1 MRSKEEMMKRAI
13 SLMVCLTVLM
23 IISGCSGSGSGAP
36 SGAVMTL
43 TPSDKPITVESASTT
58 IETASQT
65 FRVSVKDSKATN
77 APGVRDVTFSISFG
91 FANPPDTDILS
102 DATSAV
108 TLCDGTRIIGTP
120 VERISDGQGNYSL
133 CILYKAGG
141 GLAYSGSLV
150 VSSGDQSPSVNLDV
164 TSKPLA
170 LAVSPKDPAAVP
182 AGSIAEFTIVGGVP
196 PYVIKANP
204 SSVLPPVPSTVN
216 ASSGTFSIG
225 IPLGTPDKTSV
236 VYTITDAVGSQVTTT
251 LTVGQPSLLP
261 QVFPDT
267 SNVLPG
273 GAAQFMIVNGFPE
286 YTIVSDNALVQ
297 PSPASVAA
305 SGGTFSA
312 AVPLTIQTPST
323 VKFTIRDTAGSIVT
337 ATLNVVEPPKPVL
350 APAFVN
356 VTAGGS
362 AQFSITGGIAPYTVS
377 TSDASL
383 IPVPSTVLK
392 SGGTFGI
399 SVPSGTTTESVNVTV
414 TDALG
419 AQISATMSVTGLTVR
434 TLTVSPVSA
443 NVSGA
448 SGGTPSFTITGGTP
462 PYTVVSSD
470 ATRVYFGTPGSGSAS
485 VASSG
490 DPFTATVP
498 PGTAAATVPL
508 TVTDSAGGSATV
520 TITIQ

>member
-1 MRSKEEMMKRAI
+1 MKRAVFAVI
-13 SLMVCLTVLM
+13 CLTVLM

-43 TPSDKPITVESASTT
+43 TPSDKITVESASST

-91 FANPPDTDILS
+91 FANPPDTNILS

-108 TLCDGTRIIGTP
+108 TLCDGTRIVGTP
-120 VERISDGQGNYSL
+120 VTRMTDNQGNYDV
-133 CILYKAGG
+133 CVLYKSGG

-196 PYVIKANP
+196 PYIIKANP
-204 SSVLPPVPSTVN
+204 SSVLPPVPSAVN
-216 ASSGTFSIG
+216 ASSGTFSVG

-236 VYTITDAVGSQVTTT
+236 VYTITDAIGAQVTTT

-297 PSPASVAA
+297 PSPATVAA

-323 VKFTIRDTAGSIVT
+323 VKFTIRDTAGSTVT

-350 APAFVN
+350 SPTFVS
-356 VTAGGS
+356 VVSGGS
-362 AQFSITGGIAPYTVS
+362 ALFSITGGIAPYTV
-377 TSDASL
+377 TTTDASIL
-383 IPVPSTVLK
+383 PVPTTVLN
-392 SGGTFGI
+392 SGGTFRV
-399 SVPSGTTTESVNVTV
+399 SVPLSASTGSVTVTV

-419 AQISATMSVTGLTVR
+419 AQVSATMSVTAASQQLTISPS
-434 TLTVSPVSA
+434 TVPPVSA
-443 NVSGA
+443 VSGG
-448 SGGTPSFTITGGTP
+448 SPSFTVTGGTP
-462 PYTVVSSD
+462 PYSVVSSD
-470 ATRVYFGTPGSGSAS
+470 AARAFFGTVGTGSISNVGANE
-485 VASSG
+485 
-490 DPFTATVP
+490 PFTVTVP
-498 PGTAAATVPL
+498 VSATPGTVTL
-508 TVTDSAGGSATV
+508 TVTDSAGGNKTV
-520 TITIQ
+520 SITIQ